1 MLQTERFNAFAEST
15 ESELRVAAGVSA
27 VVQTL
32 VRLMKTVEWGAWFEA
47 RNEARYLRED
57 LEGLIRILPA
67 QPHELGAYDCRPAQI
82 DVLLEAAG
90 FPMVTL
96 QNLQDVD
103 DRADFAAFAD
113 SVRDTARRELAAFG
127 DTVRGRDTLLHS
139 SARVGISEVE
149 SAHLTGLSRN
159 TVRKALGKVAPRRL
173 LTITPAGEEA
183 PAGDMAPGDAA
194 TAGGEAPLPVPRGS
208 VDASTGL
215 SP

>member
-47 RNEARYLRED
+47 RNEARDLREA
-57 LEGLIRILPA
+57 LEGLIRLLPA
-67 QPHELGAYDCRPAQI
+67 QPHDLGAYDCRPAQI

-103 DRADFAAFAD
+103 HRADFAALAD

-173 LTITPAGEEA
+173 LTSTEEA
-183 PAGDMAPGDAA
+183 PADDTAPGDAG
-194 TAGGEAPLPVPRGS
+194 TAGDGAPLPVPRGS
-208 VDASTGL
+208 AEAASAGL